1 MKIPPPFER
10 DDASNNPWN
19 FPYEFPG
26 FYLTRWITIN
36 FHAKTSH
43 RAARATIQGC
53 ELNYFPP
60 DEAYSSSAS
69 VAEEQKRHP
78 FWFLLLRSS
87 ASNKL
92 YIPIELQWQRFIDS
106 YFFPLLFFFLRN
118 AYTRSIRG
126 DESPL
131 VSIQTSANARRFFS
145 GWPLFFSLSSSPAFA
160 DKFPPLLA
168 SVRFK
173 RRSSQVKYWEPKI
186 VSPLNWRIWIFKSV
200 VVRQSYRY
208 ERYDVRLAMEINTDN
223 TSDA

>member
-1 MKIPPPFER
+1 MKIIPFER

-26 FYLTRWITIN
+26 FYPTRWITIN

-106 YFFPLLFFFLRN
+106 YFFPFSSFSYAMRIRGPFEGMNRRSFQFRLRQTLVDSFRVDLFFFP
-118 AYTRSIRG
+118 S
-126 DESPL
+126 
-131 VSIQTSANARRFFS
+131 
-145 GWPLFFSLSSSPAFA
+145 
-160 DKFPPLLA
+160 PPLLHLPINFLRFLPLSDS
-168 SVRFK
+168 SVGRAK
-173 RRSSQVKYWEPKI
+173 WNIGNRKSSAPQIDGFESLRVSLFDNRI
-186 VSPLNWRIWIFKSV
+186 V
-200 VVRQSYRY
+200 
-208 ERYDVRLAMEINTDN
+208 
-223 TSDA
+223 TSDTAWDWRWK

>member
-1 MKIPPPFER
+1 MKIISPPFER

-26 FYLTRWITIN
+26 FYPTRWITIN

-43 RAARATIQGC
+43 RAARATIQGY

-106 YFFPLLFFFLRN
+106 YFSPFSSFSYAMRIRGPFEGMNRRSFQFRLRQTLVDSFRVDLFFF
-118 AYTRSIRG
+118 
-126 DESPL
+126 
-131 VSIQTSANARRFFS
+131 
-145 GWPLFFSLSSSPAFA
+145 PAFA

-186 VSPLNWRIWIFKSV
+186 VSPSNWRIWIFKSV

-208 ERYDVRLAMEINTDN
+208 ERYGVRLEINTDN

>member
-1 MKIPPPFER
+1 MKIISPPFER

-26 FYLTRWITIN
+26 FYPTRWITIN

-106 YFFPLLFFFLRN
+106 YFSPFSSFSYAMRIYEVHSRGWIAARFNSDFGKRSSILFGLTSFFFLHLPINFLRFLPLSDSSVGRAKWN
-118 AYTRSIRG
+118 IGNRKSSARQIDG
-126 DESPL
+126 FESL
-131 VSIQTSANARRFFS
+131 RVS
-145 GWPLFFSLSSSPAFA
+145 LF
-160 DKFPPLLA
+160 DN
-168 SVRFK
+168 R
-173 RRSSQVKYWEPKI
+173 I
-186 VSPLNWRIWIFKSV
+186 V
-200 VVRQSYRY
+200 
-208 ERYDVRLAMEINTDN
+208 
-223 TSDA
+223 TSDTAWD

>member
-1 MKIPPPFER
+1 MKIIPFER

-118 AYTRSIRG
+118 AYIRG
-126 DESPL
+126 PFEGMNRRSFQFRLRQTL
-131 VSIQTSANARRFFS
+131 VDSFRVD
-145 GWPLFFSLSSSPAFA
+145 LFFFPAFA

-186 VSPLNWRIWIFKSV
+186 VSPSNWRIWIFKSV

-208 ERYDVRLAMEINTDN
+208 ERYGVRLEINTDN